1 MKKKTIIISTIATIV
16 VFASIFG
23 IVKTSHVR
31 AKTETDTVVKD
42 IVSINEDGKIIDA
55 ITGEELSDEEVEDMK
70 EKGIIKETDDGK
82 IEVDE
87 DKNTQTVTVTTN
99 AKGEVVDAKT
109 EDGKDVTNTA
119 KQKQEEYT
127 TESST
132 EKTTEAKK
140 TDNNKAETTTEN
152 NNTTETKNTTTEQ
165 PIDKLPDLT
174 FEPVEHTHSW
184 DSGKVTTE
192 PTCEKDGVKT
202 YTCSCGE
209 TKTETI
215 KAKGHNY
222 NCETTEPTCDKDGK
236 KVYTCKNCG
245 KSYSETISAKGHSWG
260 AEWTEEEVIGNAIEQ
275 THYFGYN
282 GVDLSLTYNIWSGA
296 DYDAYIYEHGSDFSG
311 GGYGTR
317 LVLYFPNG
325 QYVITTTYR
334 KCSVCNKT
342 EVVKTEKVEI
352 HAPGYY

>member
-16 VFASIFG
+16 VFVSIFG

-42 IVSINEDGKIIDA
+42 IVSINEDGKIVDA
-55 ITGEELSDEEVEDMK
+55 ITGEELSDEEVED
-70 EKGIIKETDDGK
+70 
-82 IEVDE
+82 
-87 DKNTQTVTVTTN
+87 
-99 AKGEVVDAKT
+99 VVDAKT

-127 TESST
+127 TENST

-140 TDNNKAETTTEN
+140 TDNNKAETTTEK

-165 PIDKLPDLT
+165 PLDKLPDLT

-245 KSYSETISAKGHSWG
+245 KSYTETISAKGHSWG
-260 AEWTEEEVIGNAIEQ
+260 DTWEEEGDYVGNRIDE
-275 THYFGYN
+275 THYIGYN
-282 GVDLSLTYNIWSGA
+282 GVDLSLTYNIWSDS
-296 DYDAYIYEHGSDFSG
+296 DYNSYCYEHGLDFSG

-317 LVLYFPNG
+317 HVIYYPNG
-325 QYVITTTYR
+325 CYLNMEVYH
-334 KCSVCNKT
+334 KCSTCGKT
-342 EVVKTEKVEI
+342 ELVKTYQIEI
-352 HAPGYY
+352 HAPGWRG